1 MKTAILLHGTLANSS
16 SNWLQWLKAELEQ
29 KGFKVWVPDLPN
41 TELPS
46 LIEWTDYIIGNCPFD
61 IDSNTTLI
69 GHSSGAV
76 AVLIL
81 AQSLTHKIKQIISV
95 GVYKDLDYLHEVV
108 KFHAND
114 RFFDI
119 PFNFEKMKQNCDN
132 IVFIHSDDDPYCP
145 LTHAEYLAGK
155 TGGKLIVIPRQGHF
169 NMEKSPDYN
178 KFPALLEYV
187 DQK

>member
-1 MKTAILLHGTLANSS
+1 MKTAILLHGTMADSN
-16 SNWLQWLKAELEQ
+16 SNWLQWLKSELESR
-29 KGFKVWVPDLPN
+29 GFQVWVPDLPN
-41 TELPS
+41 AAYPS
-46 LIEWTDYIIGNCPFD
+46 LIEWTDYILDNCPFD

-81 AQSLTHKIKQIISV
+81 SQDFAHKIHQIISV
-95 GVYKDLDYLHEVV
+95 GVYKDLEYLHEVA

-119 PFNFEKMKQNCDN
+119 PFNFEKIKQNCDN

-145 LTHAEYLAGK
+145 LTHAEYLADK
-155 TGGKLIVIPRQGHF
+155 TGGKLVVMPGQGHF
-169 NMEKSPDYN
+169 NLNKSEKYN
-178 KFPALLEYV
+178 EFPALLERLS
-187 DQK
+187 